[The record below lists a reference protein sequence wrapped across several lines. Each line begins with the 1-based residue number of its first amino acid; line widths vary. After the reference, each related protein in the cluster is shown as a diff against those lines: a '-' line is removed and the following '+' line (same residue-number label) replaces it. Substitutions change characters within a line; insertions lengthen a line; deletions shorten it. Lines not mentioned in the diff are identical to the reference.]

1 MSKPK
6 IQSFEAMMDEMRAVA
21 KGQRRAPKDAGGISF
36 NSAEAVVRLL
46 TPENRQLLAVIRD
59 RAPQSVQELAD
70 LTGRAQ
76 PNLTRTLAKLEA
88 VGLVKA
94 EVKGRRKILTVRARK
109 IVFEIDPC
117 SNRDVLRLAS

>member
-6 IQSFEAMMDEMRAVA
+6 IQSFQALMGDMRAVA

-46 TPENRQLLAVIRD
+46 TPENRQLLAFIRD

-94 EVKGRRKILTVRARK
+94 EVKGRRKVLTVQARK

>member
-6 IQSFEAMMDEMRAVA
+6 IQSFQALMGDMRAVA

-46 TPENRQLLAVIRD
+46 TPENRQLLAFIRD

-88 VGLVKA
+88 MGLVKS
-94 EVKGRRKILTVRARK
+94 EVKGRRKVLTVQARK

-117 SNRDVLRLAS
+117 SSQDVLRLAS

>member
-1 MSKPK
+1 MSNPN
-6 IQSFEAMMDEMRAVA
+6 IQSFQALMGDMRAVA

-46 TPENRQLLAVIRD
+46 TPENRRLLAFIRD

-94 EVKGRRKILTVRARK
+94 EVKGRRKVLTVQARK

-117 SNRDVLRLAS
+117 SSQDVLRLAS

>member
-6 IQSFEAMMDEMRAVA
+6 IQSFEAMIGDMRAVA

-46 TPENRQLLAVIRD
+46 TPENRQLLAFIRD

-88 VGLVKA
+88 MGLVKA
-94 EVKGRRKILTVRARK
+94 EVKERRKILTVQARK
-109 IVFEIDPC
+109 IVFEIDPF
-117 SNRDVLRLAS
+117 SSRDVLHLAS

>member
-6 IQSFEAMMDEMRAVA
+6 IQSFEALMGDMRAVA

-36 NSAEAVVRLL
+36 NSAEVVVRLL
-46 TPENRQLLAVIRD
+46 TPENRQLLAFIRD

-94 EVKGRRKILTVRARK
+94 EVKGRRKVLTVQARK
-109 IVFEIDPC
+109 IVFEIDTC
-117 SNRDVLRLAS
+117 SNQDVLHLAS

>member
-6 IQSFEAMMDEMRAVA
+6 IQSFEALMGDMRAVA

-94 EVKGRRKILTVRARK
+94 EVKGRRKILTVQARK

-117 SNRDVLRLAS
+117 SNRDVLHLAS

>member
-6 IQSFEAMMDEMRAVA
+6 IQSFEALMGDMRAVA
-21 KGQRRAPKDAGGISF
+21 KGHKPAPKDAGGISF

-46 TPENRQLLAVIRD
+46 TPENRKLLAFIRD

-94 EVKGRRKILTVRARK
+94 EVKGRRKVLTVQARK

>member
-6 IQSFEAMMDEMRAVA
+6 IQSFEALMGDMRAVA

-59 RAPQSVQELAD
+59 SAPQSVQELAD

-88 VGLVKA
+88 MGLVKA
-94 EVKGRRKILTVRARK
+94 EVKERRKILTVQARK
-109 IVFEIDPC
+109 IVFEIDPF
-117 SNRDVLRLAS
+117 SSRDVLHLAS